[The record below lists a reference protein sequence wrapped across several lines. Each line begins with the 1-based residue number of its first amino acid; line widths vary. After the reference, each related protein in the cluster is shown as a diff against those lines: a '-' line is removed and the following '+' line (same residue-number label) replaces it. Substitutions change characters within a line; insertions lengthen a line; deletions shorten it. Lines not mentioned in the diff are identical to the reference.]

1 MDQRWWVKRKNEGK
15 TGYTAETGKI
25 SSARCVP
32 PETDK
37 WGEVVDFA
45 TGENHCLCQTALGYD
60 RINDPKSLA
69 RFIVATREAF
79 LAGNAGSESR
89 IVRREHREN
98 SKVQSENEKLGVTVR
113 LMENHTH
120 VTKLTKAGT
129 VRLFF
134 ISRLY
139 D

>member
-45 TGENHCLCQTALGYD
+45 TGENHCLCQTALGND
-60 RINDPKSLA
+60 QINDPKSLA
-69 RFIVATREAF
+69 RFIVATREV
-79 LAGNAGSESR
+79 SR
-89 IVRREHREN
+89 GKCR
-98 SKVQSENEKLGVTVR
+98 K
-113 LMENHTH
+113 
-120 VTKLTKAGT
+120 
-129 VRLFF
+129 
-134 ISRLY
+134 
-139 D
+139 